1 MVGEGRE
8 KWVGKFPPLLYMDL
22 AACAESSKLLHS
34 ISEKEILLV

>member
-1 MVGEGRE
+1 M
-8 KWVGKFPPLLYMDL
+8 GKFPPLLYMGL